1 MKNIFVIL
9 KEEICQLRR
18 TNKRSL
24 NSVSTKKVNCIQAN
38 IVNSVLEQRKEESQ
52 KIIEK
57 YPDKV
62 PIICEK
68 AAKSNLPDNERS
80 K

>member
-1 MKNIFVIL
+1 MQTY
-9 KEEICQLRR
+9 KEKVPSFGKSEAPRL
-18 TNKRSL
+18 NKQNLTTPSL
-24 NSVSTKKVNCIQAN
+24 VC
-38 IVNSVLEQRKEESQ
+38 LEQRKEESQ
-52 KIIEK
+52 KILDK

-68 AAKSNLPDNERS
+68 HSRSSLPESERS

>member
-1 MKNIFVIL
+1 MATY
-9 KEEICQLRR
+9 KEKVPQFGKWKEKSIIGWM
-18 TNKRSL
+18 
-24 NSVSTKKVNCIQAN
+24 VSNA
-38 IVNSVLEQRKEESQ
+38 VLWYWAEQRQEESR

-68 AAKSNLPDNERS
+68 AARSKLPDNERS

>member
-1 MKNIFVIL
+1 MPTSQINNWA
-9 KEEICQLRR
+9 R
-18 TNKRSL
+18 
-24 NSVSTKKVNCIQAN
+24 
-38 IVNSVLEQRKEESQ
+38 LEQRQEESR
-52 KIIEK
+52 KILDK

-68 AAKSNLPDNERS
+68 AARSSLPDNERS

>member
-1 MKNIFVIL
+1 MNV
-9 KEEICQLRR
+9 
-18 TNKRSL
+18 
-24 NSVSTKKVNCIQAN
+24 
-38 IVNSVLEQRKEESQ
+38 EQRQEESR

-68 AAKSNLPDNERS
+68 AARSKLPDNERS

>member
-1 MKNIFVIL
+1 MLTESF
-9 KEEICQLRR
+9 
-18 TNKRSL
+18 
-24 NSVSTKKVNCIQAN
+24 SVT
-38 IVNSVLEQRKEESQ
+38 EQRQEESR
-52 KIIEK
+52 KIIDK

-68 AAKSNLPDNERS
+68 AARSNLPDNERS

>member
-1 MKNIFVIL
+1 MQTYKEKVPQFGKWPSMQMRVSLLSEIFFL
-9 KEEICQLRR
+9 
-18 TNKRSL
+18 T
-24 NSVSTKKVNCIQAN
+24 
-38 IVNSVLEQRKEESQ
+38 LEQRQEESR
-52 KIIEK
+52 KIIDK

-68 AAKSNLPDNERS
+68 AARSSLPDNERS

>member
-1 MKNIFVIL
+1 MVQPY
-9 KEEICQLRR
+9 KE
-18 TNKRSL
+18 
-24 NSVSTKKVNCIQAN
+24 KVPQF
-38 IVNSVLEQRKEESQ
+38 EQRKEESR
-52 KIIEK
+52 KILEK

-68 AAKSNLPDNERS
+68 AARSSLPDNERS

>member
-1 MKNIFVIL
+1 MIGFI
-9 KEEICQLRR
+9 
-18 TNKRSL
+18 
-24 NSVSTKKVNCIQAN
+24 
-38 IVNSVLEQRKEESQ
+38 EQRQEESR
-52 KIIEK
+52 KIIDK

-68 AAKSNLPDNERS
+68 AARSSLPDNERS

>member
-1 MKNIFVIL
+1 MSNNLFLTI
-9 KEEICQLRR
+9 
-18 TNKRSL
+18 
-24 NSVSTKKVNCIQAN
+24 
-38 IVNSVLEQRKEESQ
+38 LEQRQEESK
-52 KIIEK
+52 KIIDK

-68 AAKSNLPDNERS
+68 AAKSKLPDNERS